1 MPTINTPITAAW
13 TKIAAD
19 TDTALLATWNTPVNL
34 DLAVTA
40 TDVAPTVEGH
50 RLTKDDQISRGAVGA
65 GFVWVKLR
73 PGSVPATVNMVV
85 TK

>member
-1 MPTINTPITAAW
+1 MPTINTPVTAAW
-13 TKIAAD
+13 TKIAAAAD
-19 TDTALLATWNTPVNL
+19 TELLATWNTPVHL

-50 RLTKDDQISRGAVGA
+50 RLTKEDQITRAAVGA

-73 PGSVPATVNMVV
+73 PGSLPATVNMVV